1 MRIALASCGLAA
13 IVSSASLAGVVN
25 TYTFTDAN
33 DWTAAPKDL
42 DFVPAGWTVDHA
54 SVAFNQ
60 PEVRDA
66 SSIADYAM
74 FTGGGR
80 VDWSARSSALDGE
93 VSQVNGALFSMPAGS
108 SLVFSFTGNAST
120 GGLMGVGGQFGFY
133 DANGNRTSGRVLV
146 KLSDGTAILRNF
158 NTPEAFA
165 GFWTTPG
172 NATITE
178 LRLTAVGTGAS
189 TSFVGAD
196 SMVLGWMA
204 PVPAPGSFVLLTAA
218 GLVGTRRRR

>member
-13 IVSSASLAGVVN
+13 IVSSVSLAGMVD
-25 TYTFTDAN
+25 TYTFINRADWIDAPTDLGFLPTGWASDTAN
-33 DWTAAPKDL
+33 
-42 DFVPAGWTVDHA
+42 VQ
-54 SVAFNQ
+54 FNQ
-60 PEVRDA
+60 PEVREA

-80 VDWSARSSALDGE
+80 VDWSASSSALDGE

-133 DANGNRTSGRVLV
+133 DADGNRTSGRVLV

-158 NTPEAFA
+158 NTPDAFA

-178 LRLTAVGTGAS
+178 LRITAIGTGAS
-189 TSFVGAD
+189 TSYVGAD
-196 SMVLGWMA
+196 SLVLGWMA
-204 PVPAPGSFVLLTAA
+204 PVPAPGSIALLAAA
-218 GLVGTRRRR
+218 GVLGARRRR

>member
-1 MRIALASCGLAA
+1 MRNALASCGLAA
-13 IVSSASLAGVVN
+13 IVSSVSLAGMVD
-25 TYTFTDAN
+25 TYTFTSRADWMDAPT
-33 DWTAAPKDL
+33 DLGFLPAYWATDTA
-42 DFVPAGWTVDHA
+42 TVN
-54 SVAFNQ
+54 FNQ

-66 SSIADYAM
+66 SSISDFEM

-80 VDWSARSSALDGE
+80 VDWSARSSALGGE
-93 VSQVNGALFSMPAGS
+93 VSQVNGGIFSTPAGS
-108 SLVFSFTGNAST
+108 SLIFSFSDNAT
-120 GGLMGVGGQFGFY
+120 EGGLMGVGGNFGFY

-158 NTPEAFA
+158 NSEDAFA

-178 LRLTAVGTGAS
+178 LRITAIGTGAS
-189 TSFVGAD
+189 SSFVGAD

-204 PVPAPGSFVLLTAA
+204 PVPAPGAIVLLTAA
-218 GLVGTRRRR
+218 GLIGLRRRR

>member
-13 IVSSASLAGVVN
+13 IVSSTSLAGMVD
-25 TYTFTDAN
+25 TYTFTSRADWNDAP
-33 DWTAAPKDL
+33 TDL
-42 DFVPAGWTVDHA
+42 GFVPADWATATATVN
-54 SVAFNQ
+54 FNQ

-66 SSIADYAM
+66 SSIGD
-74 FTGGGR
+74 FVTFDGGGR

-108 SLVFSFTGNAST
+108 SLVFSFTSNAKT
-120 GGLMGVGGQFGFY
+120 GGLMGVGGHFGFY

-158 NTPEAFA
+158 NTPDAFA

-178 LRLTAVGTGAS
+178 LRITAIGAGAS

-204 PVPAPGSFVLLTAA
+204 PVPAPGSIALLAAA
-218 GLVGTRRRR
+218 GVLGVRRRR

>member
-13 IVSSASLAGVVN
+13 IVSSVSLAGMVD
-25 TYTFTDAN
+25 TYTFTSKADWNDAP
-33 DWTAAPKDL
+33 TDL
-42 DFVPAGWTVDHA
+42 GFVPTGWATDTATVR
-54 SVAFNQ
+54 FTQ
-60 PEVRDA
+60 PEVREA
-66 SSIADYAM
+66 SSIADFEM
-74 FTGGGR
+74 FDGGGR

-108 SLVFSFTGNAST
+108 SLVFTFTDNAST
-120 GGLMGVGGQFGFY
+120 GGLLGVGGHFGFY

-158 NTPEAFA
+158 NSPDAFA

-178 LRLTAVGTGAS
+178 LRITAIGTGSS
-189 TSFVGAD
+189 TSYVGAD
-196 SMVLGWMA
+196 SLMLGWMA
-204 PVPAPGSFVLLTAA
+204 PVPGPGSLVLLAAA
-218 GLVGTRRRR
+218 GLMGSRRRR

>member
-13 IVSSASLAGVVN
+13 IVSSVSLAGMVD
-25 TYTFTDAN
+25 TYTFTSFTDWNDAP
-33 DWTAAPKDL
+33 TDL
-42 DFVPAGWTVDHA
+42 GFVPADWATATATVT
-54 SVAFNQ
+54 FNQ
-60 PEVRDA
+60 PEQRDA
-66 SSIADYAM
+66 SSISD
-74 FTGGGR
+74 FVTFDGGGR
-80 VDWSARSSALDGE
+80 VDWSGRSSALDGE

-120 GGLMGVGGQFGFY
+120 GGLMGIGGQFGFY

-158 NTPEAFA
+158 NTPDAFA

-178 LRLTAVGTGAS
+178 LRITAIGTGAS
-189 TSFVGAD
+189 SSFVGAD

-204 PVPAPGSFVLLTAA
+204 PVPAPGAIALLAAA
-218 GLVGTRRRR
+218 GLIGTRRRR

>member
-13 IVSSASLAGVVN
+13 IVSSVSLAGMVD
-25 TYTFTDAN
+25 TYTFTSRADWMDAP
-33 DWTAAPKDL
+33 TDL
-42 DFVPAGWTVDHA
+42 GFVPAYWATDTATVN
-54 SVAFNQ
+54 FNQ

-66 SSIADYAM
+66 SSISDFEL

-108 SLVFSFTGNAST
+108 SLVFSFTGNASE
-120 GGLMGVGGQFGFY
+120 GGLMGIGGNFGFY
-133 DANGNRTSGRVLV
+133 DADGNRTSGRVLV

-158 NTPEAFA
+158 NSEDAFA

-172 NATITE
+172 NASITE
-178 LRLTAVGTGAS
+178 LRITAIGAGAS
-189 TSFVGAD
+189 SSYVGAN

-204 PVPAPGSFVLLTAA
+204 PVPAPGSLALLAAA
-218 GLVGTRRRR
+218 GALGARRRR

>member
-13 IVSSASLAGVVN
+13 IVSSVSLAGMVD
-25 TYTFTDAN
+25 TYTFINRGDWIDAPTDLGFLPTGWSSDTAN
-33 DWTAAPKDL
+33 
-42 DFVPAGWTVDHA
+42 VQ
-54 SVAFNQ
+54 FNQ
-60 PEVRDA
+60 PEVREA

-80 VDWSARSSALDGE
+80 VDWSASSSALDGE

-133 DANGNRTSGRVLV
+133 DADGNRTSGRVLV

-158 NTPEAFA
+158 NTPDAFA

-178 LRLTAVGTGAS
+178 LRITAIGTGAS
-189 TSFVGAD
+189 TSYVGAD
-196 SMVLGWMA
+196 SLVLGWMA
-204 PVPAPGSFVLLTAA
+204 PVPAPGSIALLTAA
-218 GLVGTRRRR
+218 GVLGARRRR